1 MSLPFTAFSKDYL
14 DEIKTSITKYITKTP
29 VLSNK
34 KINSICGAEIFF
46 KCENFQKSGSF
57 KFRAATN
64 AVLNLD
70 SSQKENGVITHSSG
84 NFAQALSLAS
94 QAQNITAHIVMPKN
108 APEFK
113 KRAVLKC
120 NNNLVECQSTISDR
134 EKISKKIQD
143 KYDLTFIHP
152 SNNLNVILGN
162 STVVSELLDDHTD
175 LDYIICPV
183 GGGGLISGSALAC
196 EAYSSSCEVIGA
208 EPTNVNDA
216 YRSLHSKQIEYNST
230 TETLADGL
238 RTNLGDINFPII
250 LKYINTII
258 CIEEIEIINTM
269 KLVYD
274 KLDMLIEPSSAVT
287 FAAVLKEKE
296 KFKGKK
302 IGVIISGGNVENNNL
317 PF

>member
-14 DEIKTSITKYITKTP
+14 DEIKTSITKYVTKTP

-34 KINSICGAEIFF
+34 IINSICDAEIFF

-70 SSQKENGVITHSSG
+70 SSQKKNGVITHSSG

-113 KRAVLKC
+113 KRAVLQC
-120 NNNLVECQSTISDR
+120 NNNLVECQSTIIDR
-134 EKISKKIQD
+134 EKISKKIQE

-183 GGGGLISGSALAC
+183 GGGGLISGSAVAC

-208 EPTNVNDA
+208 EPANVNDA
-216 YRSLHSKQIEYNST
+216 YRSLQSKQIEYNST
-230 TETLADGL
+230 TDTLADGL

-250 LKYINTII
+250 LKYVNTII
-258 CIEEIEIINTM
+258 CIDEIEIINAM
-269 KLVYD
+269 KLIYD
-274 KLDMLIEPSSAVT
+274 KLDMLIEPSSAVA

>member
-14 DEIKTSITKYITKTP
+14 DEIKTSITKYVTKTP

-34 KINSICGAEIFF
+34 IINSICGAEIFF

-70 SSQKENGVITHSSG
+70 SAQKKNGVITHSSG

-113 KRAVLKC
+113 KRAVLQC
-120 NNNLVECQSTISDR
+120 NNNLVECQSTIIDR
-134 EKISKKIQD
+134 EKISKKIQE

-183 GGGGLISGSALAC
+183 GGGGLISGSAVAC

-208 EPTNVNDA
+208 EPANVNDA
-216 YRSLHSKQIEYNST
+216 YRSLQSKQIEYNST
-230 TETLADGL
+230 TDTLADGL

-250 LKYINTII
+250 LKYVNTII
-258 CIEEIEIINTM
+258 CIDEIEIINAM
-269 KLVYD
+269 KLIYD
-274 KLDMLIEPSSAVT
+274 KLDMLIEPSSAVA

-296 KFKGKK
+296 KFKEKK

>member
-1 MSLPFTAFSKDYL
+1 MYKENL
-14 DEIKTSITKYITKTP
+14 IKVHQKIKPYIHNTP
-29 VLSNK
+29 VLSSKLLNE
-34 KINSICGAEIFF
+34 IVGAKLYF

-64 AVLNLD
+64 AVLKLD
-70 SSQKENGVITHSSG
+70 SSQKQNGVITHSSG

-113 KRAVLKC
+113 KRAVLQC
-120 NNNLVECQSTISDR
+120 NNNLVECQSTIMDR

-175 LDYIICPV
+175 LDYIICPI

-196 EAYSSSCEVIGA
+196 EAYSSRCEVIGA

-216 YRSLHSKQIEYNST
+216 YRSLQSKQIEYNST
-230 TETLADGL
+230 TDTLADGL

-250 LKYINTII
+250 LNYINTII
-258 CIEEIEIINTM
+258 CIDEIEIINAM

>member
-14 DEIKTSITKYITKTP
+14 DEIKTSITKYVTKTP

-34 KINSICGAEIFF
+34 IINSICGAEIFF

-70 SSQKENGVITHSSG
+70 SSQKKNGVITHSSG

-113 KRAVLKC
+113 KRAVLQC
-120 NNNLVECQSTISDR
+120 NNNLVECQSTIIDR

-208 EPTNVNDA
+208 EPANVNDA
-216 YRSLHSKQIEYNST
+216 YRSLQSKQIEYNST
-230 TETLADGL
+230 TDTLADGL

-250 LKYINTII
+250 LKYVNTII
-258 CIEEIEIINTM
+258 CIDEIEIINAM
-269 KLVYD
+269 KLIYD
-274 KLDMLIEPSSAVT
+274 KLDMLIEPSSAVA

>member
-14 DEIKTSITKYITKTP
+14 DEIKTSITKYVTKTP

-34 KINSICGAEIFF
+34 IINSICGAEIFF

-70 SSQKENGVITHSSG
+70 FSQKKNGVITHSSG

-113 KRAVLKC
+113 KRAVLQC
-120 NNNLVECQSTISDR
+120 NNNLVECQSTIIDR

-183 GGGGLISGSALAC
+183 GGGGLISGSAVAC

-208 EPTNVNDA
+208 EPANVNDA
-216 YRSLHSKQIEYNST
+216 YRSLQSKQIEYNST
-230 TETLADGL
+230 TDTLADGL

-250 LKYINTII
+250 LKYVNTII
-258 CIEEIEIINTM
+258 CIDEIEIINAM
-269 KLVYD
+269 KLIYD
-274 KLDMLIEPSSAVT
+274 KLDMLIEPSSAVA

>member
-1 MSLPFTAFSKDYL
+1 MSLPFTTFSKDYL
-14 DEIKTSITKYITKTP
+14 DEIRTSITKYVTKTP

-34 KINSICGAEIFF
+34 IINSICGAEIFF

-70 SSQKENGVITHSSG
+70 SSQKKNGVITHSSG

-113 KRAVLKC
+113 KRAVLQC
-120 NNNLVECQSTISDR
+120 NNNLVECQSTIIDR
-134 EKISKKIQD
+134 EKISKKIQE

-183 GGGGLISGSALAC
+183 GGGGLISGSAVAC

-208 EPTNVNDA
+208 EPANVNDA
-216 YRSLHSKQIEYNST
+216 YRSLQSKQIEYNST
-230 TETLADGL
+230 TDTLADGL

-250 LKYINTII
+250 LKYVNTII
-258 CIEEIEIINTM
+258 CIDEIEIINAM
-269 KLVYD
+269 KLIYD
-274 KLDMLIEPSSAVT
+274 KLDMLIEPSSAVA

>member
-14 DEIKTSITKYITKTP
+14 DEIKTSITKYVTKTP

-34 KINSICGAEIFF
+34 IINSICGAEIFF

-70 SSQKENGVITHSSG
+70 SSQKKNGVITHSSG

-113 KRAVLKC
+113 KRAVLQC
-120 NNNLVECQSTISDR
+120 NNNLVECQSTIIDR

-183 GGGGLISGSALAC
+183 GGGGLISGSAVAC

-208 EPTNVNDA
+208 EPANVNDA
-216 YRSLHSKQIEYNST
+216 YRSLQSKQIEYNST
-230 TETLADGL
+230 TDTLADGL

-250 LKYINTII
+250 LKYVNTII
-258 CIEEIEIINTM
+258 CIDEIEIINAM
-269 KLVYD
+269 KLIYD
-274 KLDMLIEPSSAVT
+274 KLDMLIEPSSAVA

>member
-14 DEIKTSITKYITKTP
+14 DEIKTSITKYVTKTP

-34 KINSICGAEIFF
+34 IINSICGAEIFF

-70 SSQKENGVITHSSG
+70 SAQKKNGVITHSSG

-113 KRAVLKC
+113 KRAVLQC
-120 NNNLVECQSTISDR
+120 NNNLVECQSTIIDR

-183 GGGGLISGSALAC
+183 GGGGLISGSAVAC

-208 EPTNVNDA
+208 EPANVNDA
-216 YRSLHSKQIEYNST
+216 YRSLQSKQIEYNST
-230 TETLADGL
+230 TDTLADGL

-250 LKYINTII
+250 LKYVNTII
-258 CIEEIEIINTM
+258 CIDEIEIINAM
-269 KLVYD
+269 KLIYD
-274 KLDMLIEPSSAVT
+274 KLDMLIEPSSAVA

>member
-1 MSLPFTAFSKDYL
+1 MSLPFTTFSKDYL
-14 DEIKTSITKYITKTP
+14 DEIKTSITKHVTKTP

-34 KINSICGAEIFF
+34 IINSICGAEIFF

-70 SSQKENGVITHSSG
+70 SSQKKNGVITHSSG

-113 KRAVLKC
+113 KRAVLQC
-120 NNNLVECQSTISDR
+120 NNNLVECQSTIIDR
-134 EKISKKIQD
+134 EKISKKIQE

-162 STVVSELLDDHTD
+162 STVVSELLEDHTD
-175 LDYIICPV
+175 LDYIICPI

-216 YRSLHSKQIEYNST
+216 YRSLQSKQIEYNST
-230 TETLADGL
+230 TDTLADGL
-238 RTNLGDINFPII
+238 RTNLGDINFPVSI
-250 LKYINTII
+250 
-258 CIEEIEIINTM
+258 
-269 KLVYD
+269 
-274 KLDMLIEPSSAVT
+274 SS
-287 FAAVLKEKE
+287 
-296 KFKGKK
+296 KFHLYFLFLFLFQL
-302 IGVIISGGNVENNNL
+302 NL
-317 PF
+317 YLLF

>member
-14 DEIKTSITKYITKTP
+14 DEIKTSITKYVTKTP

-34 KINSICGAEIFF
+34 IINSICGAEIFF

-70 SSQKENGVITHSSG
+70 SSQKKNGVITHSSG

-113 KRAVLKC
+113 KRAVLQC
-120 NNNLVECQSTISDR
+120 NNNLVECQSTIIDR
-134 EKISKKIQD
+134 EKISKKIQE

-183 GGGGLISGSALAC
+183 GGGGLISGSAVAC

-208 EPTNVNDA
+208 EPANVNDA
-216 YRSLHSKQIEYNST
+216 YRSLQSKQIEYNST
-230 TETLADGL
+230 TDTLADGL

-250 LKYINTII
+250 LKYVNTII
-258 CIEEIEIINTM
+258 CIDEIEIINAM
-269 KLVYD
+269 KLIYD
-274 KLDMLIEPSSAVT
+274 KLDMLIEPSSAVA